1 MAMTARRLIYAS
13 GGTTTS
19 PFTPPSES
27 GSVAPGDVSQPRATS
42 SGLAVVILC
51 GVTLAFYHGLW
62 LPGLVLIKRDAFRFF
77 LPLKEYL
84 IQRLDAGEL
93 PHWFP
98 YEGLGRSFIGVAH
111 TGVFHPFT
119 ALYFF
124 TPVPDAYRVSTLLTC
139 VLAGLGT
146 FMLGRMLRVSRTG
159 ALFSGLA
166 FTLSGYVVSLTDN
179 LLYLYSICVLPLFC
193 AGLEKALRDGRM
205 YAVAPAAL
213 WATVFLNGDIQ
224 TGYYYIFIGLLWATA
239 RAPESYR
246 EAWLRLGLTG
256 VLAALLAGVQ
266 LGPAWLVFVSSER
279 ADPALFF
286 PQTLQWST
294 HPLRLVTVLASP
306 VGKDADPVALARFF
320 FGTSNGGF
328 WAESLYLGVPLTGLA
343 ILGIW
348 HRRDLLVLT
357 CLGGLALFLSLGR
370 YGGLY
375 ELFSQVVPLWSVFRY
390 PEKFMGVVSFALAM
404 LAGAGVD
411 ALRAGKGGPLP
422 WATVALLCAGTGIG
436 FRAEAASVWVAT
448 TFGTSGEIATQI
460 TDSIAS
466 ASLWSAAAG
475 GGVSLIILSMRSGL
489 LHKSVGLCA
498 LVTILILDLA
508 RANLLVYHTA
518 PAEAATFVPP
528 LAEAIQA
535 SEGTL
540 TPGRFRIVS
549 IRENVLAW
557 PKDLIDQLDIYGAAS
572 IERRQALDV
581 EHNAQFHLETVLPY
595 LSGFGTMFAET
606 LNPRTGIE
614 VAARLNVTYYI
625 GRRYHLSD
633 PRFAKQLVAQLPPF
647 DLAVFRNPILAKP
660 RAYLSRQPERAAG
673 PVDPVALFGR
683 SDFLSGEVDVI
694 ETKDEA
700 LPGRVQDA
708 TVIIEHYGFEEVR
721 IRVETPRPAVLILVD
736 AFEKGWRAVLETG
749 EEIPILR
756 ANALVRAVVVP
767 SGTHVVTFSYRTPLL
782 KAGAAA
788 SLAGCLLCLGLI
800 THAWWR
806 HRHPTGS
813 GR

>member
-1 MAMTARRLIYAS
+1 MSIPRPHDKRS
-13 GGTTTS
+13 REGGI
-19 PFTPPSES
+19 
-27 GSVAPGDVSQPRATS
+27 VSAIGTS
-42 SGLAVVILC
+42 SWSTAAILV
-51 GVTLAFYHGLW
+51 GITLSFYHGLW

-84 IQRLDAGEL
+84 IQRLEAGQL
-93 PHWFP
+93 PQWFP
-98 YEGLGRSFIGVAH
+98 YEGLGRSYIGVAH

-119 ALYFF
+119 GLYFL
-124 TPVPDAYRVSTLLTC
+124 TSVPNAYRVSTLLTC

-146 FMLGRMLRVSRTG
+146 FMLARMLRVSRTG
-159 ALFSGLA
+159 ALLAGLA
-166 FTLSGYVVSLTDN
+166 FAVSGYVVSLTDN
-179 LLYLYSICVLPLFC
+179 LLYLYSIALLPSFC

-205 YAVAPAAL
+205 YTIAPAAL

-286 PQTLQWST
+286 QQALEWST

-306 VGKDADPVALARFF
+306 VGEDADPVALARSF

-343 ILGIW
+343 VLGIW
-348 HRRDLLVLT
+348 HRRDLRVLT
-357 CLGGLALFLSLGR
+357 WLGGLALSLSLGR

-375 ELFSQVVPLWSVFRY
+375 ELFSQVIPLWSAFRY
-390 PEKFMGVVSFALAM
+390 PEKFMGVVSFAMAM

-411 ALRAGKGGPLP
+411 ALRAGKGSPLP
-422 WATVALLCAGTGIG
+422 WAGAALLCAGAGIG
-436 FRAEAASVWVAT
+436 FRAEAASAWVAT
-448 TFGTSGEIATQI
+448 TFGTSAEIATQI
-460 TDSIAS
+460 TNSTAS

-475 GGVSLIILSMRSGL
+475 GGVSLIIVAMRRGL
-489 LHKSVGLCA
+489 LDESVRLCA

-549 IRENVLAW
+549 IREKVLAW
-557 PKDLIDQLDIYGAAS
+557 PKDLMGQLDIYGAAS

-595 LSGFGTMFAET
+595 LSGFSTKFAET

-614 VAARLNVTYYI
+614 AAARLNATYYI

-633 PRFAKQLVAQLPPF
+633 PRFAKQLIAELPPF
-647 DLAVFRNPILAKP
+647 DLAVFRNPVLAKP

-673 PVDPVALFGR
+673 PVEPVALFGR

-694 ETKDEA
+694 ENKDEA
-700 LPGRVQDA
+700 LPGHLQEG

-721 IRVETPRPAVLILVD
+721 IRVETPQPAVLVLLD
-736 AFEKGWRAVLETG
+736 AFEKGWTATLESG
-749 EEIPILR
+749 LELPILR

-767 SGTHVVTFSYRTPLL
+767 AGLHLVTFRYQTPLL
-782 KAGAAA
+782 LAGAVV
-788 SLAGCLLCLGLI
+788 SLLGCAVCVALLV
-800 THAWWR
+800 HDR
-806 HRHPTGS
+806 RGS
-813 GR
+813 RAQTSRP

>member
-1 MAMTARRLIYAS
+1 MSLPISQDKSVAKP
-13 GGTTTS
+13 G
-19 PFTPPSES
+19 S
-27 GSVAPGDVSQPRATS
+27 GSKAWSSSWPAVATLVG
-42 SGLAVVILC
+42 I
-51 GVTLAFYHGLW
+51 TLAFYHRLW
-62 LPGLVLIKRDAFRFF
+62 LPGLVLTKSDAFAF
-77 LPLKEYL
+77 YL
-84 IQRLDAGEL
+84 VIKQHLIERLSTGEL
-93 PHWFP
+93 PQWFP
-98 YEGLGRSFIGVAH
+98 YEGLGRSFIGTTI
-111 TGVFHPFT
+111 TGIFHPFT
-119 ALYFF
+119 TLYFLLQ
-124 TPVPDAYRVSTLLTC
+124 VADAYRASTLLSC
-139 VLAGLGT
+139 VLAAFGA
-146 FMLGRMLRVSRTG
+146 FALGRTLNVSRAG
-159 ALFSGLA
+159 SLLA
-166 FTLSGYVVSLTDN
+166 GIGFTLSGYVVSLTCH
-179 LLYLYSICVLPLFC
+179 LAFLYSICVLPLFC
-193 AGLEKALRDGRM
+193 ATLELSIRENRAW
-205 YAVAPAAL
+205 AVASAVT

-286 PQTLQWST
+286 QQALEWST

-306 VGKDADPVALARFF
+306 VGEDADPVALARSF

-343 ILGIW
+343 VLGIW
-348 HRRDLLVLT
+348 HRRDLRVLT
-357 CLGGLALFLSLGR
+357 WLGGLALSLSLGR

-375 ELFSQVVPLWSVFRY
+375 ELFSQVIPLWSAFRY
-390 PEKFMGVVSFALAM
+390 PEKFMGVVSFAMAM

-411 ALRAGKGGPLP
+411 ALRAGKGSPLP
-422 WATVALLCAGTGIG
+422 WAGAALLCAGAGIG
-436 FRAEAASVWVAT
+436 FRAEAASAWVAT
-448 TFGTSGEIATQI
+448 TFGTSAEIATQI
-460 TDSIAS
+460 TDSTAS

-475 GGVSLIILSMRSGL
+475 GGVSLIIVAMRRGL
-489 LHKSVGLCA
+489 LDESVRLCA

-549 IRENVLAW
+549 IREKVLVW
-557 PKDLIDQLDIYGAAS
+557 PKDLMGQLDIYGAAS

-595 LSGFGTMFAET
+595 LSGFSTKFAET

-614 VAARLNVTYYI
+614 AAARLNATYYI

-633 PRFAKQLVAQLPPF
+633 PRFAKQLIAELPPF
-647 DLAVFRNPILAKP
+647 DLAVFRNPVLAKP

-673 PVDPVALFGR
+673 PVEPVALFGR

-694 ETKDEA
+694 ENKDEA
-700 LPGRVQDA
+700 LPGHLQEG

-721 IRVETPRPAVLILVD
+721 IRVETPQPAVLVLLD
-736 AFEKGWRAVLETG
+736 AFEKGWTATLESG
-749 EEIPILR
+749 LELPILR

-767 SGTHVVTFSYRTPLL
+767 AGLHLVTFRYQTPLL
-782 KAGAAA
+782 LAGAVV
-788 SLAGCLLCLGLI
+788 SLLGCAVCVALLV
-800 THAWWR
+800 HDR
-806 HRHPTGS
+806 RGS
-813 GR
+813 RAQTSRP

>member
-1 MAMTARRLIYAS
+1 LAMTARRLIYAS